1 MSDFQPRQGIW
12 QAEVI
17 GRADELRG
25 RLEVARGTPDP
36 ASDETK
42 RAATFG
48 AVERS
53 LESAERAAGP
63 LKGTSRLKAW
73 WNGAAITEAWESIH
87 HAELALLTVE
97 PTNDAKGILP
107 RLLAWIESTIEDP
120 KRLARHE
127 KTLAAQI
134 EEDTFE
140 PVRVRAALMDVIAA
154 NRDRYANLRVFRNIL
169 ISVTALLTALVIV
182 VIAWHAA
189 NPDFLSLNLCPEGAS
204 TCRSGPPK
212 AEVALVALLGAI
224 GGSLALA
231 FGLSESQRAPSRYDP
246 KVWLA
251 FLKPVTGAVTAI
263 LGVIFVKAEF
273 LVQPAGDSSYLL
285 LVYAILFGFSQQLFT
300 RVADRKAAEL
310 TSAKKS

>member
-1 MSDFQPRQGIW
+1 MADFQPRQGIW
-12 QAEVI
+12 QAEVV

-25 RLEVARGTPDP
+25 RLEAVKGATGPAPSEEDVAI
-36 ASDETK
+36 
-42 RAATFG
+42 FG
-48 AVERS
+48 AVQRS

-63 LKGTSRLKAW
+63 IKRGSRLKAW
-73 WNGAAITEAWESIH
+73 WSGAAITEAWESIH
-87 HAELALLTVE
+87 HAELTLLTVE
-97 PTNDAKGILP
+97 SEEKAKGILP
-107 RLLAWIESTIEDP
+107 RLLAWIESAIEDP

-127 KTLAAQI
+127 KGLATEI
-134 EEDTFE
+134 EEGNFD
-140 PVRVRAALMDVIAA
+140 PVRVRGALMDVIAA

-169 ISVTALLTALVIV
+169 IAVTGLLAALVTV

-189 NPDFLSLNLCPEGAS
+189 NPNFLSLCPQGAT
-204 TCRSGPPK
+204 TCLAGPPR

-263 LGVIFVKAEF
+263 LGVIFVQAEF
-273 LVQPAGDSSYLL
+273 LIKPAGESSYLL

-300 RVADRKAAEL
+300 RVADRKADAL
-310 TSAKKS
+310 TGPASKRS

>member
-1 MSDFQPRQGIW
+1 MGDFQPRQGIW

-25 RLEVARGTPDP
+25 RLEMARGAAGAAPGP
-36 ASDETK
+36 QEV
-42 RAATFG
+42 ATFG
-48 AVERS
+48 AVTRS
-53 LESAERAAGP
+53 LTNAEKAAGP
-63 LKGTSRLKAW
+63 AKGRLKAW
-73 WNGAAITEAWESIH
+73 WSGAAITEAWESIH

-97 PTNDAKGILP
+97 PERDARGILP
-107 RLLAWIESTIEDP
+107 RLLAWIESAIEDP

-127 KTLAAQI
+127 KELAAQI
-134 EEDTFE
+134 EGGAFE

-169 ISVTALLTALVIV
+169 ISVTALLATLVIV
-182 VIAWHAA
+182 VITWHAA
-189 NPDFLSLNLCPEGAS
+189 NPDFLSLCPEGAT
-204 TCRSGPPK
+204 TCLSGPPK

-231 FGLSESQRAPSRYDP
+231 FGLSESERAPSRYDP

-263 LGVIFVKAEF
+263 LGVIFIQAEF
-273 LVQPAGDSSYLL
+273 VVKPAGESPYLL

-300 RVADRKAAEL
+300 RVADRRAEAL
-310 TSAKKS
+310 INPASKSS